1 MRKDRKIKLAKL
13 AHLLLFK
20 RHRYPGVKEWEL
32 EKYLGRDYESVI
44 NDFNEYLEPL
54 GLYVRKVEIE
64 EESNK
69 SIYYV
74 VQPKYPLSFTEV
86 KTFGWRVDE
95 MAVLTVALAHILAG
109 DGKASRKEVEE
120 TLKEKI
126 PEWRV
131 IRLIDRFI
139 KMKYLEEDGEY
150 LKIGLRTYLELDLK
164 MLTSVLIGRAMS
176 QEAETSVEDS
186 SSQPQ

>member
-1 MRKDRKIKLAKL
+1 MKKDRRIKLAKL

-20 RHRYPGVKEWEL
+20 RHRYPGAKEWEL
-32 EKYLGRDYESVI
+32 EKYLGRDYESIVD
-44 NDFNEYLEPL
+44 DFNEFLEPL
-54 GLYVRKVEIE
+54 GLQVRRVEIE
-64 EESNK
+64 EGSGK
-69 SIYYV
+69 SLYYT
-74 VQPKYPLSFTEV
+74 VQPKYSLSFSEI
-86 KTFGWRVDE
+86 KTYGWRVDE

-109 DGKASRKEVEE
+109 DGKAVRREVEE

-150 LKIGLRTYLELDLK
+150 LKIGLRTYLELDIK
-164 MLTSVLIGRAMS
+164 TLTSILIGRAMS
-176 QEAETSVEDS
+176 QDTETSLEDS